1 MCSKVHGDS
10 SPHGLW
16 STKCRAHIQSSR
28 SLGRTYSRVL
38 LDSGTMYSRLAS
50 VATAVTMGSR
60 APNAYITKFYINYT
74 YIHTYVHSNLHTH
87 THIHTNTHIHA
98 HIHIYIH
105 VCIYA
110 YIHRH
115 TCINTYTHT
124 YINTHKP

>member
-74 YIHTYVHSNLHTH
+74 YIHTYVHSNLHTYIH
-87 THIHTNTHIHA
+87 THICT
-98 HIHIYIH
+98 YIQ
-105 VCIYA
+105 
-110 YIHRH
+110 
-115 TCINTYTHT
+115 THT
-124 YINTHKP
+124 YMHTYIYTYMYAYMHTYIDTHA